1 MGCGKLFSS
10 VPLDPILHRVM
21 GVEKLSWY
29 LLHQR
34 GAAKR
39 RGSSMLRVS
48 KLSLTKGKAILNDL
62 SFEVKPGEM
71 LTVLGPSGAGK
82 SSLLRCL
89 NRLNPAD
96 SGDVFL
102 NGTEV
107 QSMDILELR
116 RRMGMVF
123 QTPALIPDTVA
134 ANVGLGP
141 SLRHQTVSETEVQD
155 LLKQV
160 GLPPEIM
167 TRQVETL
174 SVGEQQRVSF
184 AQVLANKP
192 DVLLLDEPTSALD
205 PTAALTIENLIK
217 DIHAR
222 LHTATVLVTHDIP
235 QALRFNTETMV
246 LVCGSVLARGNIQD
260 LVNDTSNATL
270 QKFFKGELNQNAES
284 EE

>member
-1 MGCGKLFSS
+1 
-10 VPLDPILHRVM
+10 
-21 GVEKLSWY
+21 
-29 LLHQR
+29 
-34 GAAKR
+34 
-39 RGSSMLRVS
+39 MLRVS
-48 KLSLTKGKAILNDL
+48 GLSLTKGKAILKDL

-89 NRLNPAD
+89 NRLDPAD
-96 SGDVFL
+96 SGEVFL

-107 QSMDILELR
+107 QSLDILDLR

-123 QTPALIPDTVA
+123 QTPALIPDTVKV
-134 ANVGLGP
+134 NVVLGP
-141 SLRHQTVSETEVQD
+141 SLRHETVSESEIQE

-160 GLPPEIM
+160 GLPTEIM
-167 TRQVETL
+167 TRQVESL
-174 SVGEQQRVSF
+174 SVGEQQRVAF

-217 DIHAR
+217 DIHSR

-235 QALRFNTETMV
+235 QAIRFNTDTIV
-246 LVCGSVLARGNIQD
+246 IVCGSVLARGNIQD
-260 LVNDTSNATL
+260 LVNDTSNTTL
-270 QKFFKGELNQNAES
+270 QKFFKGELS
-284 EE
+284 HDD

>member
-1 MGCGKLFSS
+1 
-10 VPLDPILHRVM
+10 
-21 GVEKLSWY
+21 
-29 LLHQR
+29 
-34 GAAKR
+34 
-39 RGSSMLRVS
+39 MLRVS
-48 KLSLTKGKAILNDL
+48 HLSLTKGKPILKDL
-62 SFEVKPGEM
+62 SFEVRPGEM

-96 SGDVFL
+96 SGEVFL

-107 QSMDILELR
+107 QSMDILDLR

-134 ANVGLGP
+134 VNVGLGP
-141 SLRHQTVSETEVQD
+141 SLRQQTVSESEIQD

-160 GLPPEIM
+160 GLPPALIA
-167 TRQVETL
+167 RQVETL
-174 SVGEQQRVSF
+174 SVGEQQRVAF

-217 DIHAR
+217 DIHSR

-235 QALRFNTETMV
+235 QAIRFNTETMV
-246 LVCGSVLARGNIQD
+246 LVDGSVLARGNIQD
-260 LVNDTSNATL
+260 LVNDTGNATL
-270 QKFFKGELNQNAES
+270 QKFFTGQGPAGEAPEQIAE
-284 EE
+284 

>member
-1 MGCGKLFSS
+1 
-10 VPLDPILHRVM
+10 
-21 GVEKLSWY
+21 
-29 LLHQR
+29 
-34 GAAKR
+34 
-39 RGSSMLRVS
+39 MLRVS
-48 KLSLTKGKAILNDL
+48 NLSLTLDKAILKDV

-96 SGDVFL
+96 SGEVFL
-102 NGTEV
+102 NGSEV
-107 QSMDILELR
+107 RSMDVIDLR

-123 QTPALIPDTVA
+123 QTPALIPDTVK

-141 SLRHQTVSETEVQD
+141 ALRHQTVSDDEIQG
-155 LLKQV
+155 LLQQV
-160 GLPPEIM
+160 GLNSIFM
-167 TRQVETL
+167 TRQADTL
-174 SVGEQQRVSF
+174 SVGEQQRVAF

-217 DIHAR
+217 DIHSR

-235 QALRFNTETMV
+235 QAIRFNTQTLVMV
-246 LVCGSVLARGNIQD
+246 DGAVLAQGNIRD
-260 LVNDTSNATL
+260 LMNDTGNGTL
-270 QKFFKGELNQNAES
+270 QKFFKGELTPERPS
-284 EE
+284 GDEGG

>member
-1 MGCGKLFSS
+1 
-10 VPLDPILHRVM
+10 
-21 GVEKLSWY
+21 
-29 LLHQR
+29 
-34 GAAKR
+34 
-39 RGSSMLRVS
+39 MLRVS
-48 KLSLTKGKAILNDL
+48 HLSLTKGKPILKDL
-62 SFEVKPGEM
+62 SFEVQSGQM

-96 SGDVFL
+96 SGEVFL

-134 ANVGLGP
+134 VNVGLGP
-141 SLRHQTVSETEVQD
+141 SLRHQTVSEAEVQD

-160 GLPPEIM
+160 GLPPELM

-174 SVGEQQRVSF
+174 SVGEQQRVAF

-217 DIHAR
+217 GIHSR

-235 QALRFNTETMV
+235 QVIRFNTETMV
-246 LVCGSVLARGNIQD
+246 LVEGSVLARGNIQD
-260 LVNDTSNATL
+260 LVNDTSNSTL
-270 QKFFKGELNQNAES
+270 QKFFTGQGPAGEAPEQS
-284 EE
+284 

>member
-1 MGCGKLFSS
+1 
-10 VPLDPILHRVM
+10 
-21 GVEKLSWY
+21 
-29 LLHQR
+29 
-34 GAAKR
+34 
-39 RGSSMLRVS
+39 MLRVS
-48 KLSLTKGKAILNDL
+48 HLSLTKDKPILKDL
-62 SFEVKPGEM
+62 SFEVQPGEM

-96 SGDVFL
+96 SGEVFL

-107 QSMDILELR
+107 RSLDILDLR

-123 QTPALIPDTVA
+123 QSPALIPDTVQ
-134 ANVGLGP
+134 ANVALGP
-141 SLRHQTVSETEVQD
+141 FLRHETVSDNAVQE

-160 GLPPEIM
+160 GLNSDFM
-167 TRQVETL
+167 ARQVETL
-174 SVGEQQRVSF
+174 SVGEQQRVAF

-217 DIHAR
+217 DIHSR

-235 QALRFNTETMV
+235 QALRFNTDTLVMV
-246 LVCGSVLARGNIQD
+246 DGAVLARGNIQD
-260 LVNDTSNATL
+260 LVNNTANATL
-270 QKFFKGELNQNAES
+270 QNFFKGELTPNKDTGDEES
-284 EE
+284 EF